1 MTDSNWG
8 GDKRSK
14 QQKAARQAVNGK
26 GGKGSWSRSTPAD
39 LRNAHSRNEAYSNGL
54 IGLEEWQELV
64 RLNKGYET
72 DG

>member
-26 GGKGSWSRSTPAD
+26 GGKGSWSRTSAD
-39 LRNAHSRNEAYSNGL
+39 ELRNAYSRNEAYSNGL
-54 IGLEEWQELV
+54 IDLEEWQELV